1 MRESRTESATVR
13 RRRAARRF
21 VVGMTV
27 VAFAS
32 VGCGDDAGPISL
44 SDEMLNEAGTL
55 CDPFDLSFDQEV
67 YESGSC
73 SLAMCDRDSKQYD
86 SSMLDECPEGFVEN
100 LKERAT
106 TTTAAEGPDEGAD
119 SDSSST
125 GTLMPATEADDA
137 EAQSASSAPDSTTK
151 TPTRTVP
158 KTTTPPT
165 TTTVPPTTSS
175 APPTTKKPVGATTTL
190 PRVGGTSTL
199 P

>member
-1 MRESRTESATVR
+1 MRESRTESATIR

-32 VGCGDDAGPISL
+32 VGCGDDAEPIPL
-44 SDEMLNEAGTL
+44 SDVSAEDLANEVGGE
-55 CDPFDLSFDQEV
+55 CDPTSPDYNFDMYRNGDCKLAACDIGSDYYNQEV
-67 YESGSC
+67 V
-73 SLAMCDRDSKQYD
+73 
-86 SSMLDECPEGFVEN
+86 DEGLCPELNFNDDDDEPVDE
-100 LKERAT
+100 EPT
-106 TTTAAEGPDEGAD
+106 TTTVELTDAP
-119 SDSSST
+119 T
-125 GTLMPATEADDA
+125 TTEADDA

>member
-32 VGCGDDAGPISL
+32 VGCGDDAEPVSL
-44 SDEMLNEAGTL
+44 SEQMLDEAGSL
-55 CDPFDLSFDQEV
+55 CDPFDPSFDQDA

-73 SLAMCDRDSKQYD
+73 TLAMCDRDSKQYD

-106 TTTAAEGPDEGAD
+106 TTTEPEGSDESAD

-125 GTLMPATEADDA
+125 DAPTTTEADDA